1 LKIDHNVRGFSHFQ
15 DTWKYLLPPACAH
28 KFLTICKIN
37 VRTDAYLG
45 VVQNLLSHALGHKP
59 ASTQTWQAKE
69 EYEKEPHVLCYEHH
83 VEMKIGRARPE
94 LRDESA
100 ETPLYACQE
109 PGCLVH
115 YASSRGYFIVAAGA
129 NATEREMEPRV
140 RCPKD
145 GQFMYLAKVE
155 PAKRSFRLWKCPEC
169 AASHTNQEISS
180 G

>member
-37 VRTDAYLG
+37 VRTNAYLG
-45 VVQNLLSHALGHKP
+45 VDQNLLSHALGHKP

-69 EYEKEPHVLCYEHH
+69 YEKEPHVLCYEHH
-83 VEMKIGRARPE
+83 VEMKIGRAQLE
-94 LRDESA
+94 LRDEPV
-100 ETPLYACQE
+100 ETPLYTCQE
-109 PGCLVH
+109 PGC
-115 YASSRGYFIVAAGA
+115 
-129 NATEREMEPRV
+129 EREMEPRI